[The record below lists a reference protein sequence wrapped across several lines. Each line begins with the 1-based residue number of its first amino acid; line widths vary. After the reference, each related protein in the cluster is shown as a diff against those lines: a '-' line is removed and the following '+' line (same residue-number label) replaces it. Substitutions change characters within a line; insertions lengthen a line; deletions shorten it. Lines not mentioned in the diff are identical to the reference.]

1 MTKLFQ
7 IKFLSLII
15 VIVGLSNCANL
26 KHVNNF
32 SSTSLNSLEKF
43 EDINYSFEQNCID
56 NCLDKKINDLA
67 LNLKDCDCQ
76 TNRIADSATFVI
88 YNSLRAYLEGLLKI
102 SNNELTTYKMD
113 AMNKS
118 LKEGEFGPVKIE
130 KNQADAYSKISKTIL
145 RAFTDGYRKK
155 KIKDYVKEANEPFK
169 VLIYFLDFNL
179 SSNLVGKLNV
189 KKKRLESTYF
199 DLSKDETLSNY
210 EKRKVVEEYYQKVSE
225 IEYQQNELFLY
236 SKALRKIA
244 AGHQKLLDNIETL
257 STTKI
262 KEELTQFSSDIK
274 DIVSEYNKLKK

>member
-1 MTKLFQ
+1 MN
-7 IKFLSLII
+7 KFIPKKILALII
-15 VIVGLSNCANL
+15 VAVGLNNCANL

-32 SSTSLNSLEKF
+32 SNASLKSLEKF
-43 EDINYSFEQNCID
+43 EEINYSFEQNCVD
-56 NCLDKKINDLA
+56 NCLDKKINDLV

-88 YNSLRAYLEGLLKI
+88 YNSLRAYLEGLVKL

-113 AMNKS
+113 AMNKA
-118 LKEGEFGPVKIE
+118 LKEGDFGPIKIE
-130 KNQADAYSKISKTIL
+130 KDQADAYSKISKTVL

-169 VLIYFLDFNL
+169 VLVYFLDFNL

-210 EKRKVVEEYYQKVSE
+210 EKRKVVEEYYQKISE
-225 IEYQQNELFLY
+225 IDYQQDELLIY

-244 AGHQKLLDNIETL
+244 SGHQKLLDNIETL
-257 STTKI
+257 STAKI

>member
-1 MTKLFQ
+1 MIKLYHKTALAFV
-7 IKFLSLII
+7 II
-15 VIVGLSNCANL
+15 IAGLSSCVNL
-26 KHVNNF
+26 KHVSNF
-32 SSTSLNSLEKF
+32 SNASLTSIEKF
-43 EDINYSFEQNCID
+43 EDINYSFEQSCID
-56 NCLDKKINDLA
+56 NCLDKKINDQVLD
-67 LNLKDCDCQ
+67 LKNCDCQ
-76 TNRIADSATFVI
+76 TNRMADSATLVI
-88 YNSLRAYLEGLLKI
+88 YNSLRAYLDGLLKL

-113 AMNKS
+113 AMNKA
-118 LKEGEFGPVKIE
+118 LKEGDFGPIKIE
-130 KNQADAYSKISKTIL
+130 KDQADAYSKISKTVL
-145 RAFTDGYRKK
+145 KAFTDGYRKK

-179 SSNLVGKLNV
+179 SSNLFGKLNV

-210 EKRKVVEEYYQKVSE
+210 EKRKVVEEYYQRISE
-225 IEYQQNELFLY
+225 IDYQQDELRIY
-236 SKALRKIA
+236 SKSLQKVA